1 MLTSTYSRVHITTNL
16 FFLKNG
22 TTHGLNRQEKEE
34 EKKIDWCLI
43 NGLWEQAYETTSG
56 SPSKAIGTTRRPAIS
71 GGQNGYRRDE
81 R

>member
-1 MLTSTYSRVHITTNL
+1 MVQLMVYID
-16 FFLKNG
+16 K
-22 TTHGLNRQEKEE
+22 KEE
-34 EKKIDWCLI
+34 EKIDWCLLNGLWEQTYETTNEKI
-43 NGLWEQAYETTSG
+43 DWCLTNGLWEQAYETTSG